1 VKKLTLVIPTSPSEH
16 SEQVGFVNW
25 FNVQYPR
32 VLIFAIPNGEKRSIT
47 VAKRLKAEGVVRA
60 YQTCLF
66 LSGGCGLK

>member
-32 VLIFAIPNGEKRSIT
+32 VSDFCDSKWG
-47 VAKRLKAEGVVRA
+47 KAVNYWGQA
-60 YQTCLF
+60 F
-66 LSGGCGLK
+66 KGGGRC

>member
-25 FNVQYPR
+25 FNAQYPR

-47 VAKRLKAEGVVRA
+47 VAK
-60 YQTCLF
+60 LF

>member
-32 VLIFAIPNGEKRSIT
+32 VLIFAIPNGEKRSIYWGQAFKGGGRCEGHT
-47 VAKRLKAEGVVRA
+47 RLV
-60 YQTCLF
+60 Y
-66 LSGGCGLK
+66 S